1 MRGSA
6 IKNKGRILKSCKTLY
21 IETDNRNV
29 SAKNPISG
37 GGYLMENELSS
48 DQLKSLIKRLLWEAK
63 NKFDIPQDIV
73 LENETSDLAHWRAI
87 YSLGGLELTAD
98 IDYSIED
105 FTFYQIN
112 LTSSDDKCD
121 DPAIYVSNELSH
133 NNLTIQNV
141 YLHDESRR
149 NEATAKQASAWFT
162 ELLKDKTLTKASPS
176 GDASEEKE
184 NENNRR
190 GK

>member
-1 MRGSA
+1 
-6 IKNKGRILKSCKTLY
+6 LKSCKTLY
-21 IETDNRNV
+21 IETDNRNA

-63 NKFDIPQDIV
+63 NKFDLPQDIV

-87 YSLGGLELTAD
+87 YSFGGLELTAD

-112 LTSSDDKCD
+112 LISSDDKCD
-121 DPAIYVSNELSH
+121 DLAIYVSNELSH

-162 ELLKDKTLTKASPS
+162 ELLKDKTLTNASPS
-176 GDASEEKE
+176 DDASEEKE